1 MAGEVLVDALPYIDQ
16 GYDEPGIREAVMAMV
31 EEETRRY
38 RPTKNYLEHLPQLS
52 LHQFESEIMKT
63 EFERLQSRLPME
75 MMSMK
80 RYELPQPPAGKTTDV
95 ASWSECVDNSSA
107 QLEHQATRIA
117 NLELMAR
124 YGAEAWKAYN
134 AALVRMLHQLQRQL
148 QDLRKQIQEVNWQRK
163 TTQTDAGEKL
173 KNLEASWVSLV
184 SKNFEIE
191 RACVELEKE
200 IASMEGDYDIK
211 KKVLLNQQARE
222 EREAAAA
229 SREEEEEQQQNQ
241 QQQPSEREQP
251 SDEQEQED
259 DEQEMSTDAQNG
271 GVDGEAEP
279 STTEAD

>member
-1 MAGEVLVDALPYIDQ
+1 MAGEVIVDALPYIDQ

-117 NLELMAR
+117 NLELMAQ
-124 YGAEAWKAYN
+124 YGAEAWKGYN
-134 AALVRMLHQLQRQL
+134 AVLVRMLHQLQRQL
-148 QDLRKQIQEVNWQRK
+148 QELRKEIQEVNWQRK
-163 TTQTDAGEKL
+163 TTQTEAGEKL
-173 KNLEASWVSLV
+173 KHLETSWVSLV

-200 IASMEGDYDIK
+200 IAALEADYDLK
-211 KKVLLNQQARE
+211 KKALQSQQAAGQSEPSDKSQNKEQAE
-222 EREAAAA
+222 EKEEKMDTAAEQPEPSEAA
-229 SREEEEEQQQNQ
+229 
-241 QQQPSEREQP
+241 P
-251 SDEQEQED
+251 SDA
-259 DEQEMSTDAQNG
+259 T
-271 GVDGEAEP
+271 GVD
-279 STTEAD
+279 

>member
-1 MAGEVLVDALPYIDQ
+1 
-16 GYDEPGIREAVMAMV
+16 MV

-52 LHQFESEIMKT
+52 LHQFESEVMKT

-80 RYELPQPPAGKTTDV
+80 RYELPQPAAGKTTDV
-95 ASWSECVDNSSA
+95 ASWGECVDNSWA

-124 YGAEAWKAYN
+124 FGGESWKAYN

-163 TTQTDAGEKL
+163 TSQNEAGEKL
-173 KNLEASWVSLV
+173 KNLEANWVSLV
-184 SKNFEIE
+184 SKNYEIE

-200 IASMEGDYDIK
+200 IGGLEVEYDMK
-211 KKVLLNQQARE
+211 RKLVQDQPGARTE
-222 EREAAAA
+222 QLQ
-229 SREEEEEQQQNQ
+229 EEQKQEPNGKHEQMDTDTHETSGSGEQ
-241 QQQPSEREQP
+241 EQQPSEA
-251 SDEQEQED
+251 
-259 DEQEMSTDAQNG
+259 TN
-271 GVDGEAEP
+271 
-279 STTEAD
+279 

>member
-95 ASWSECVDNSSA
+95 ASWAECVDNSSA

-163 TTQTDAGEKL
+163 TTQTEAGEKL
-173 KNLEASWVSLV
+173 KHLEASWVSLV

-200 IASMEGDYDIK
+200 IAVLEADYDLK
-211 KKVLLNQQARE
+211 RKALQNQQAQAQSEAAHTQDRKDKEQPKE
-222 EREAAAA
+222 ERMDDAD
-229 SREEEEEQQQNQ
+229 QQQV
-241 QQQPSEREQP
+241 
-251 SDEQEQED
+251 
-259 DEQEMSTDAQNG
+259 NG
-271 GVDGEAEP
+271 ETQRDVTEVD
-279 STTEAD
+279 

>member
-148 QDLRKQIQEVNWQRK
+148 QDLRKEIQEVNWQRK
-163 TTQTDAGEKL
+163 TTQTEAGEKL
-173 KNLEASWVSLV
+173 KHLEASWVSLV

-200 IASMEGDYDIK
+200 IAVLEADYDLK
-211 KKVLLNQQARE
+211 RKAL
-222 EREAAAA
+222 
-229 SREEEEEQQQNQ
+229 QNQ
-241 QQQPSEREQP
+241 QS
-251 SDEQEQED
+251 QEQSKAASTQDRKDKEQAEKERVD
-259 DEQEMSTDAQNG
+259 DADQAQVIG
-271 GVDGEAEP
+271 ETQQVVTEVD
-279 STTEAD
+279 

>member
-1 MAGEVLVDALPYIDQ
+1 MAGEVIVDALPYIDQ
-16 GYDEPGIREAVMAMV
+16 GYDEPGIREAVMTMV

-52 LHQFESEIMKT
+52 LHQFETEIMKT

-95 ASWSECVDNSSA
+95 ASWAECVDNSSA

-124 YGAEAWKAYN
+124 YGAESWKAYN
-134 AALVRMLHQLQRQL
+134 AALVRILHQLQRQL
-148 QDLRKQIQEVNWQRK
+148 QELRKEIQEVNWQRK
-163 TTQTDAGEKL
+163 TTQTEAGEKL
-173 KNLEASWVSLV
+173 KHLEASWVSLV

-200 IASMEGDYDIK
+200 IAGLESDYDLK
-211 KKVLLNQQARE
+211 KKALQNQQAV
-222 EREAAAA
+222 ERSKPANTSDDQNKEQPK
-229 SREEEEEQQQNQ
+229 EEEEEKMDTAG
-241 QQQPSEREQP
+241 QPESSEEAP
-251 SDEQEQED
+251 SDV
-259 DEQEMSTDAQNG
+259 TG
-271 GVDGEAEP
+271 
-279 STTEAD
+279 AD

>member
-52 LHQFESEIMKT
+52 LHQFESETMKT

-80 RYELPQPPAGKTTDV
+80 RYELPQPAAGKTTDV
-95 ASWSECVDNSSA
+95 ASWSECVDNSWA

-124 YGAEAWKAYN
+124 YGCEAWKAYN
-134 AALVRMLHQLQRQL
+134 AALVRMLHQLQKQL

-163 TTQTDAGEKL
+163 TSQTEAGEKL
-173 KNLEASWVSLV
+173 KNLEVNWVSLV
-184 SKNFEIE
+184 SKNYEIE

-200 IASMEGDYDIK
+200 IAGLEADYDTRK
-211 KKVLLNQQARE
+211 K
-222 EREAAAA
+222 
-229 SREEEEEQQQNQ
+229 QQQH
-241 QQQPSEREQP
+241 EQP
-251 SDEQEQED
+251 PGEKKQNVQQEKPPEPKGSSKDPDPEQMETDVGVPSSAEAGKED
-259 DEQEMSTDAQNG
+259 KN
-271 GVDGEAEP
+271 EAED
-279 STTEAD
+279 AAK

>member
-95 ASWSECVDNSSA
+95 ASWAECVDNSSA

-148 QDLRKQIQEVNWQRK
+148 QDLRKEIQEVNWQRK
-163 TTQTDAGEKL
+163 TTQTEAGEKL
-173 KNLEASWVSLV
+173 KHLEASWVSLV

-200 IASMEGDYDIK
+200 IAVLESDYDLK
-211 KKVLLNQQARE
+211 RKALQNQQAQEQSEAARTQDRKDKEQPEE
-222 EREAAAA
+222 ERMDDAD
-229 SREEEEEQQQNQ
+229 QQQVNGETQ
-241 QQQPSEREQP
+241 Q
-251 SDEQEQED
+251 DV
-259 DEQEMSTDAQNG
+259 TD
-271 GVDGEAEP
+271 VD
-279 STTEAD
+279 